1 MVSRAESHA
10 FAHWWWTVDKV
21 LLTALITLIALGL
34 LLSFAA
40 SPPVAE
46 KLRLDTYYF
55 VVRHALFSVP
65 AIITL
70 VALSFATPQTVR
82 RISLVLFFVALA
94 GIVATLF
101 VGVEIKG
108 ARRWVSLAGLT
119 VQPSEFIKP
128 AFVVLTAFLLAEGQR
143 RPDLPGRLFALFL
156 LVMVLA
162 PLIVQ
167 PDFGQ
172 AMLIAGTWSAMIFLA
187 GLGWGWVIALGGVG
201 AGGIASAYLL
211 LPHVANRMNAF
222 VNPVDDDANYQQNRS
237 IESFLNGGW
246 FGAGPGEGI
255 VKRRLPDSHTDFV
268 FAVTAEEFGIVL
280 SGFIVLLFAI
290 IVVRGLSHAFREQ
303 DPFVRLSLCGLML
316 LFGGQ
321 AAINMAVNLQLMPAK
336 GMTLP
341 FLSYGGSSMTAV
353 AIGMGF
359 ALALARR
366 RPRPVRFTTFRNA
379 QEALA

>member
-1 MVSRAESHA
+1 MVSRAEQHA
-10 FAHWWWTVDKV
+10 FAHWWWTVDRV
-21 LLTALITLIALGL
+21 LLSALVTLVVLGL
-34 LLSFAA
+34 VLSLAA

-46 KLRLDTYYF
+46 KLGLGSYHF
-55 VVRHALFSVP
+55 VVRHAVFAVP
-65 AIITL
+65 ALVTL
-70 VALSFATPQTVR
+70 VALSFATPRTVR
-82 RISLVLFFVALA
+82 RLALVLFFVALA

-128 AFVVLTAFLLAEGQR
+128 AFVVLTAFLLAEGTR
-143 RPDLPGRLFALFL
+143 RPDLPGRLFAMFL
-156 LVMVLA
+156 LAMVLA
-162 PLIVQ
+162 PLVVQ

-172 AMLIAGTWSAMIFLA
+172 AMLIALTWSAMVFLA
-187 GLGWGWVIALGGVG
+187 GLEWRWVIALGGIGTG
-201 AGGIASAYLL
+201 AIASAYLY
-211 LPHVANRMNAF
+211 LPHVANRLNAF
-222 VNPVDDDANYQQNRS
+222 MNPDDDDNYQQNRS

-246 FGAGPGEGI
+246 LGEGPGEGI

-280 SGFIVLLFAI
+280 CAVIVLLFAI
-290 IVVRGLSHAFREQ
+290 IVIRGLSHAFREE
-303 DPFVRLSLCGLML
+303 DPFVRLSLSGLML

-341 FLSYGGSSMTAV
+341 FLSYGGSSMIAV

-366 RPRPVRFTTFRNA
+366 RPRPVRLTPFRSA
-379 QEALA
+379 AEALA